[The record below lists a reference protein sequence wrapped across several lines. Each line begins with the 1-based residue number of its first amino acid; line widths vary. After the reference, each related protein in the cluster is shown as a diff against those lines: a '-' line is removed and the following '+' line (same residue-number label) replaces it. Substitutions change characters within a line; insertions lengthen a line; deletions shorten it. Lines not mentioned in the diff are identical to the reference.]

1 MVDFVTPAA
10 YKLMKMNPPPN
21 ECAAGSLCQ
30 GAGKTHG
37 NHYCC
42 RCKKTAHSVFCS
54 KEVDSLEGNIK
65 ESFKDDEKKVHSKK
79 CVTYALKKPL
89 ISSRFLSSMGVG
101 AVSKCT

>member
-1 MVDFVTPAA
+1 MTTTPAA

-30 GAGKTHG
+30 GAGKTLG

-42 RCKKTAHSVFCS
+42 RCKKTVHSVFCS

-65 ESFKDDEKKVHSKK
+65 EVLFNYPTKDWKAIKLQTNRRKHLVKGL
-79 CVTYALKKPL
+79 C
-89 ISSRFLSSMGVG
+89 FLSSMCVG